1 MYAEVCRGRSQVTA
15 VSWPAWDARN
25 LGTTEVTAMIA
36 QVTWKDT
43 DVSAKRIYSTK
54 QHQES
59 LAAPKWEQWRWIYYM
74 SHWTSLNNTWSHCR
88 SCDLASS
95 EGLQRFLGELGGAA
109 PRDQRAQWRPEPP
122 DVRCNVFDSLNGIGI
137 SMILRSIHL
146 PIIFLSVQC
155 CNGTSSGS
163 AMHPSRT
170 EARQFRPPQARW
182 CARKKNDMAH
192 YASQFLIF
200 FLNIL
205 IWFVQRAI
213 SNRLRS
219 CVVDMFGKS
228 RETLAYLLKNW
239 RKCGW
244 PTGIQDDY
252 PKEQWPTVA
261 KSCSLLYNFVS
272 VGLQKIRRKIE
283 SPCATHK
290 LPSQFPAWLR
300 KFQMF

>member
-95 EGLQRFLGELGGAA
+95 EGLQGFLGELGGAA

-200 FLNIL
+200 FLKIYL
-205 IWFVQRAI
+205 SDS
-213 SNRLRS
+213 SNELYQIACAPVSWICLANLGRLLPTCWRIEGNVDGRQEYKTIILRS
-219 CVVDMFGKS
+219 SG
-228 RETLAYLLKNW
+228 
-239 RKCGW
+239 
-244 PTGIQDDY
+244 Q
-252 PKEQWPTVA
+252 QWPKAAVCFTT
-261 KSCSLLYNFVS
+261 LY
-272 VGLQKIRRKIE
+272 L
-283 SPCATHK
+283 
-290 LPSQFPAWLR
+290 
-300 KFQMF
+300 